1 MNKYNLS
8 KLKEK
13 TTKKPCTSSM
23 LLQRR
28 KNCFNL
34 LKYFLV
40 YVINVTDVHNYKRQ
54 KMVWEQKGK
63 TNFCKIKKS
72 IRIISDIKE
81 KALEKNCLSICR
93 QQKNK
98 KAKKKLKLN

>member
-1 MNKYNLS
+1 
-8 KLKEK
+8 
-13 TTKKPCTSSM
+13 M
-23 LLQRR
+23 LLQRG

-34 LKYFLV
+34 FKYFLV

-72 IRIISDIKE
+72 IRIIFDIKE